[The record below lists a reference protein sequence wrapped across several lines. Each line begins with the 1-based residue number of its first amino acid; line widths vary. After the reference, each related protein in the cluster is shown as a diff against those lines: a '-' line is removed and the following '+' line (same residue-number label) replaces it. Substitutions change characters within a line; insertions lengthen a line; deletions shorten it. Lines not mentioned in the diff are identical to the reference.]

1 MRRHAI
7 GIAIL
12 WLILTV
18 IAEVLIGVIPI
29 PSPAGSQEGLGAHQT
44 VYMLFYVAAPFFTF
58 IWAMLIYTG
67 ITFRR
72 RHGDTGEGP
81 PILDSTPILL
91 IWAAI
96 SFTVVIFLAGWGTFT
111 LKEITSPDGP
121 VGYHITVIGQQW
133 YWTYRYPQF
142 GGAQSRVLYL
152 PVHHSIEFD
161 INSLDVVHS
170 FWIRDLDIKE
180 DAVPG
185 VVNHAYLEAKYVR
198 SSNANGAYWVVCNE
212 LCGLYHGYMRSRI
225 RVVPLATYLKWG
237 KALQAKE
244 TANGLLK
251 NLNQNGFGT
260 NPPYY
265 PPPVYPDP
273 PQNQPT

>member
-1 MRRHAI
+1 VRQHAI
-7 GIAIL
+7 RIAIL
-12 WLILTV
+12 WVILTV

-44 VYMLFYVAAPFFTF
+44 VYMLFYLAAPFFTF
-58 IWAMLIYTG
+58 IWAMLIYCG

-72 RHGDTGEGP
+72 RAGDNDEGP
-81 PILDSTPILL
+81 PIADSTPMLL

-121 VGYHITVIGQQW
+121 VKYHITAIGQQW

-142 GGAQSRVLYL
+142 GGAQSPALVL
-152 PVHHSIEFD
+152 PVKQSVEFD
-161 INSLDVVHS
+161 ITSLDVVHS
-170 FWIRDLDIKE
+170 LWIRDLDIKE

-185 VVNHAYLEAKYVR
+185 VVNHAYVEAKYVR
-198 SSNANGAYWVVCNE
+198 SSNANGAYWAVCNE
-212 LCGLYHGYMRSRI
+212 LCGLYHGYMRSRVK
-225 RVVPLATYLKWG
+225 VVPLATYLSWG

-265 PPPVYPDP
+265 PPPVYPGA